1 MLAVKF
7 GFFIALAFH
16 FTFIDEE
23 GSAAQRTNVDAHVKI
38 ILRNQFESVHR
49 HLEDLQSL

>member
-23 GSAAQRTNVDAHVKI
+23 GTVAERTNVDAHV
-38 ILRNQFESVHR
+38 RNF
-49 HLEDLQSL
+49 SLSNK